1 MEVIIKT
8 ENVINDIG
16 GTFLQELQS
25 EDPIPPKGK
34 LVQSL
39 NEADARLRAIVGRRL
54 EIDFRDSADDS
65 LAINDSIV
73 YNFLVSTRRSVN
85 KAEPL
90 AALIHSYLV
99 NSVLAKTYS
108 TMGQADLAALHEA
121 QSVSDAQVIS
131 QLINSKI
138 PPII

>member
-16 GTFLQELQS
+16 GTFLQELQT

-54 EIDFRDSADDS
+54 EIDFRDSADNS

-73 YNFLVSTRRSVN
+73 YKFLVSTRRSAN

>member
-16 GTFLQELQS
+16 GTFLQELQT

-54 EIDFRDSADDS
+54 EIDFRDSADDT
-65 LAINDSIV
+65 LAINDSFV

-85 KAEPL
+85 KVEPL
-90 AALIHSYLV
+90 ATLIHSYLV

-108 TMGQADLAALHEA
+108 TMRQADLAAQHEA